1 MIAKVVRVQAELTD
15 RIIQAKADFVSLL
28 PVCAELVNPLTEG
41 KVHLQEKD
49 ITPSEED
56 QTIVPDIGFAGLNKV
71 VVHAIP
77 NNYGLV
83 SRVGS
88 ALVIS

>member
-1 MIAKVVRVQAELTD
+1 MIAKTITVTAQLTEN
-15 RIIQAKADFVSLL
+15 IIPVSVDFASLL
-28 PVCAELVNPLTEG
+28 PVTAEIVNPLTEG
-41 KVHLQEKD
+41 KVRLQEKE

-83 SRVGS
+83 SRVGT